1 MIKVQRR
8 HRILGPLGL
17 ALMLLSALILAL
29 TAALL
34 LPAVVLAEKP
44 TSFSASGQVYVAGA
58 PVPAPAGLSGRLRF
72 LEEPVLGS
80 ITDGGGWSALTGA
93 SFSTVHDSNVS
104 LDPNTGA
111 VQGTMHGTFTLEKTG
126 SIFTGTFEGTI
137 SGNLATGPVVD
148 TGRWSGAR
156 GTGIFQGAKGRGTW
170 TATLYPVYDTNGNL
184 VTLAGPLTF
193 AGTYQ

>member
-17 ALMLLSALILAL
+17 ALMVLSALILAL

-72 LEEPVLGS
+72 LEEPVVGT
-80 ITDGGGWSALTGA
+80 ITSSLDWTDLAGA
-93 SFSTVHDSNVS
+93 TFSTVHTSNVS
-104 LDPNTGA
+104 LDPTTGA
-111 VQGTMHGTFTLEKTG
+111 VQGKMHGTFTLTRLD
-126 SIFTGTFEGTI
+126 GTTVLG
-137 SGNLATGPVVD
+137 
-148 TGRWSGAR
+148 
-156 GTGIFQGAKGRGTW
+156 
-170 TATLYPVYDTNGNL
+170 
-184 VTLAGPLTF
+184 
-193 AGTYQ
+193 